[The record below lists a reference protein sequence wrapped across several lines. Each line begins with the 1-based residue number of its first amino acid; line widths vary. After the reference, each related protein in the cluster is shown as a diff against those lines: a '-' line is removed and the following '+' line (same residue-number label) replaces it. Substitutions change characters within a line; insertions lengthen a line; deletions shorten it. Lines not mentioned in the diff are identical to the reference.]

1 VERESLKGSENSDP
15 VGVFK
20 NLARS
25 FCIFYEFWSNS
36 LNLRFRQQKEE
47 MGIANEEAIKQLQ
60 SIMEEGEL
68 QKANFE
74 FLWSSALIFELLTLL
89 SFLAVCLKSAVDE
102 PLKKTFKVSLVFL
115 SFW

>member
-1 VERESLKGSENSDP
+1 
-15 VGVFK
+15 
-20 NLARS
+20 
-25 FCIFYEFWSNS
+25 

-74 FLWSSALIFELLTLL
+74 FL
-89 SFLAVCLKSAVDE
+89 
-102 PLKKTFKVSLVFL
+102 
-115 SFW
+115 